1 MGRSRMRQIG
11 VDVFLAV
18 LAAAVG
24 GALELSDPD
33 VETKHLAAPA
43 WLYVAAQAVAA
54 ATLLVR
60 RRHPYRMALTVAAI
74 SLVVPAWAAV
84 LAPFAVMAYGAG
96 RTRWRAWAVV
106 AALTVAFMFGAHA
119 WAIED
124 PFTAPAVIV
133 FSALLGLYARARR
146 SLVAELTD
154 RAERAER
161 ERLLLAEQARADE
174 RIRLAGEMHD
184 VVTHRINLMVL
195 QAGALRMSA
204 TDPATR
210 QAAEDLR
217 VAGCQ
222 ALAELR
228 DLVGVLRNGDEPQAR
243 VTAEPAT
250 DNNLTALV
258 DESRAV
264 GLPVRLDER
273 GDPAV
278 VAPTVRRTLL
288 RVVQESLTNVH
299 KHAPGSSATVTV
311 HYGSNGVRA
320 VVANTSPRR
329 PPDAD
334 LAVAGGGSGLSGLRH
349 RVEVIGGT
357 LTAEPAPDGGFAVR
371 ATLPAY
377 VPTGAPR

>member
-1 MGRSRMRQIG
+1 MLQVG

-18 LAAAVG
+18 LAATVG
-24 GALELSDPD
+24 GALELADPD
-33 VETKHLAAPA
+33 VETKHFAAPA
-43 WLYVAAQAVAA
+43 WVYVVAQAIAA
-54 ATLLVR
+54 ATLLAR
-60 RRHPYRMALTVAAI
+60 RRHPYTMALTIAAI
-74 SLVVPAWAAV
+74 SLLVPAWAVV

-106 AALTVAFMFGAHA
+106 AVLTVAFMFGAHA

-124 PFTAPAVIV
+124 PFTAPVVIV

-146 SLVAELTD
+146 SLVVELTD

-204 TDPATR
+204 ADPATR
-210 QAAEDLR
+210 AAAEDLR

-228 DLVGVLRNGDEPQAR
+228 DLVGVLRNGEEPQAR

-250 DNNLTALV
+250 GNLAALV

-311 HYGSNGVRA
+311 HYGSDGVRA
-320 VVANTSPRR
+320 TVSNTSPRR

-334 LAVAGGGSGLSGLRH
+334 LTVAGGGSGLSGLRH

-357 LTAEPAPDGGFAVR
+357 LIAEPAADGGFAVR

-377 VPTGAPR
+377 VPTGASR